1 MVRNSTKTCDICFK
15 TMRGDYLNTHILK
28 HEITKDL
35 EDIVEKDAK
44 SEAYGKQEKIRR
56 DKSEDS
62 LSEDHY
68 SD

>member
-1 MVRNSTKTCDICFK
+1 MVIVFSNEYPYKSHLSKDRWRIF
-15 TMRGDYLNTHILK
+15 
-28 HEITKDL
+28 EIAKDL

-56 DKSEDS
+56 YKSEDS
-62 LSEDHY
+62 LSEDYYY